1 MNLKILKRREDGGI
15 EIEPPKVAA
24 TLPMPAVI
32 AQGNMDRRVFHCGNT
47 EKA

>member
-15 EIEPPKVAA
+15 EIEPPKVSA

-32 AQGNMDRRVFHCGNT
+32 AQGNMARREYARGLGD
-47 EKA
+47 A